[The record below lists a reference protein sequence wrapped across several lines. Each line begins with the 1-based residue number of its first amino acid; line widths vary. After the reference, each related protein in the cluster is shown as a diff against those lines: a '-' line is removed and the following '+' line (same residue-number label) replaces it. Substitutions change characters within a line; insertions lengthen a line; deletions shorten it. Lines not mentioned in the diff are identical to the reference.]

1 MRKIYSIFIMTLV
14 LVSCG
19 KNETGSL
26 DEVLNSKDV
35 KVIQAKKTELDTKQQ
50 ELAAQI
56 KQLNEK
62 LEELNPDK
70 NIPLITTF
78 PAKQSVFT
86 HYLELQGNVM
96 TKQNVLIYP
105 EMGGL
110 LQKVYVTEGQ
120 RVAKGDLLATID
132 DGGLQQQLAQ
142 TEATAE
148 LAKTTYERQKR
159 LWDQKIGSEIQ
170 YLQAKT
176 DYLAKKNAVE
186 QLKKQLDKAKI
197 TAPFDGVIDDV
208 IKEEGTI
215 VAPGQGAEVF
225 RIVNLNNMYIQ
236 TDVPETY
243 VKSITKGKEVV
254 INFPILGT
262 TVDSKIRQAGNFI
275 NPANRTFKV
284 EIPVPSNSKN
294 VKPNLT
300 ARLKINDYTNDD
312 AILIPLSIISENAQG
327 QQYVYAVTGIQK
339 KGNVTYGKAVQKIIK
354 VGKTQGDDI
363 EVLEGINVGDQIIDA
378 GARTVKNNQEVKI
391 TTEEKKK

>member
-78 PAKQSVFT
+78 QAKKSVFT

-105 EMGGL
+105 EMAGL
-110 LQKVYVTEGQ
+110 LKEVYVTEGQ

-132 DGGLQQQLAQ
+132 DGGMQQQLAQ

-208 IKEEGTI
+208 IKDEGTI

-284 EIPVPSNSKN
+284 EIPVPNNSKN

-339 KGNVTYGKAVQKIIK
+339 KGNVTYGKAVQQIIK

>member
-170 YLQAKT
+170 YLQTKT